1 MLSLTSVYG
10 IKTDNTHSGL
20 FLQVL
25 QLALPVAA
33 YSAVDLPRR
42 KERTVRLGT
51 GILQVMRGVI
61 GQRMESWHFAV
72 VSHAGPSL
80 SES

>member
-1 MLSLTSVYG
+1 MLSLTSVDG

-33 YSAVDLPRR
+33 YSAVDLPQRE
-42 KERTVRLGT
+42 ERTVRQGAALLLVMREVMALCGIS
-51 GILQVMRGVI
+51 GIL
-61 GQRMESWHFAV
+61 
-72 VSHAGPSL
+72 
-80 SES
+80 